1 MKLLITIKLF
11 YLDPIRNLLGR
22 SGKKFFKRFFMAKIL
37 IIEDSDSVRIS
48 LKNILTPDGHEVVEA
63 VNGLDALSQLENAH
77 DFDVIL
83 CDINMP
89 EMNGM
94 EFIKEQCNHESYS
107 DIPTVMCTT
116 ESHPRLT
123 QEAKQTGVVRAW
135 LMKPFK
141 PEILKATIERILKE
155 KEAKRS
161 AG

>member
-1 MKLLITIKLF
+1 
-11 YLDPIRNLLGR
+11 
-22 SGKKFFKRFFMAKIL
+22 MAKIL
-37 IIEDSDSVRIS
+37 IVEDSDSVRIS
-48 LKNILTPDGHEVVEA
+48 LKNILTPDGHEVIEA
-63 VNGLDALSQLENAH
+63 ANGLEALQRLEETQG
-77 DFDVIL
+77 FDVIL

-94 EFIKEQCNHESYS
+94 EFIKEQCAHETYC

-155 KEAKRS
+155 NAAKRQAS
-161 AG
+161 

>member
-1 MKLLITIKLF
+1 
-11 YLDPIRNLLGR
+11 
-22 SGKKFFKRFFMAKIL
+22 MAKIL
-37 IIEDSDSVRIS
+37 IVEDSDSVRIS
-48 LKNILTPDGHEVVEA
+48 LKNILTPDGHEITEA
-63 VNGLDALSQLENAH
+63 VNGLDALRKLEESQ

-94 EFIKEQCNHESYS
+94 EFIKEQCNNDGYR

-123 QEAKQTGVVRAW
+123 SEAKQTGVVRAW

-141 PEILKATIERILKE
+141 PEILKATIDRIIKE
-155 KEAKRS
+155 KELKKK
-161 AG
+161 

>member
-1 MKLLITIKLF
+1 
-11 YLDPIRNLLGR
+11 
-22 SGKKFFKRFFMAKIL
+22 MAKIL

-48 LKNILTPDGHEVVEA
+48 LKNILTPEGHEVVEA
-63 VNGLDALSQLENAH
+63 VNGLDALQQLEKRH

-94 EFIKEQCNHESYS
+94 EFIKEQCNNDAYCG
-107 DIPTVMCTT
+107 IPTVMCTT

-141 PEILKATIERILKE
+141 PEILKATVDRIIRE
-155 KEAKRS
+155 KKDK
-161 AG
+161 

>member
-1 MKLLITIKLF
+1 
-11 YLDPIRNLLGR
+11 
-22 SGKKFFKRFFMAKIL
+22 MAKIL

-48 LKNILTPDGHEVVEA
+48 LKNILTPEGHEVVEA
-63 VNGLDALSQLENAH
+63 VNGLDALQQLEKRH

-94 EFIKEQCNHESYS
+94 EFIKEQCNNEAYS
-107 DIPTVMCTT
+107 GIPTVMCTT

-141 PEILKATIERILKE
+141 PEILKATVDRIIRE
-155 KEAKRS
+155 KK
-161 AG
+161 GK

>member
-1 MKLLITIKLF
+1 
-11 YLDPIRNLLGR
+11 
-22 SGKKFFKRFFMAKIL
+22 MAKIL
-37 IIEDSDSVRIS
+37 IVEDSDSVRIS
-48 LKNILTPDGHEVVEA
+48 LKNILTPDGHEVIEA
-63 VNGLDALSQLENAH
+63 ANGLEALQRLEETQG
-77 DFDVIL
+77 FDVIL

-94 EFIKEQCNHESYS
+94 EFIKEQCNHETYC

-141 PEILKATIERILKE
+141 PEILKATVDRIIREKE
-155 KEAKRS
+155 KK
-161 AG
+161 

>member
-1 MKLLITIKLF
+1 
-11 YLDPIRNLLGR
+11 
-22 SGKKFFKRFFMAKIL
+22 MAKIL

-48 LKNILTPDGHEVVEA
+48 LKNILTPEGHEVVEA
-63 VNGLDALSQLENAH
+63 VNGLDALRQLEERH

-94 EFIKEQCNHESYS
+94 EFIKEQCSHEAYCA
-107 DIPTVMCTT
+107 IPTVMCTT

-141 PEILKATIERILKE
+141 PEILKATVDRIIRE
-155 KEAKRS
+155 KKDK
-161 AG
+161 

>member
-1 MKLLITIKLF
+1 
-11 YLDPIRNLLGR
+11 
-22 SGKKFFKRFFMAKIL
+22 MAKIL

-94 EFIKEQCNHESYS
+94 EFIKEQCNHESYC

-116 ESHPRLT
+116 ESYMGSSGSPSKFA
-123 QEAKQTGVVRAW
+123 QKAKETGVVKAW
-135 LMKPFK
+135 VVKPFQPDK
-141 PEILKATIERILKE
+141 VKTIVERIVE
-155 KEAKRS
+155 KK
-161 AG
+161 

>member
-1 MKLLITIKLF
+1 
-11 YLDPIRNLLGR
+11 
-22 SGKKFFKRFFMAKIL
+22 MAKIL
-37 IIEDSDSVRIS
+37 IVEDSDSVRIS
-48 LKNILTPDGHEVVEA
+48 LKNILLPVGHEIVEA
-63 VNGLDALSQLENAH
+63 INGIEALSRLEEKS

-94 EFIKEQCNHESYS
+94 EFIKEQCNHDVYKG
-107 DIPTVMCTT
+107 IPTVMCTT

-141 PEILKATIERILKE
+141 PEILKATIDRIVKE
-155 KEAKRS
+155 KKK
-161 AG
+161 